1 MVAAA
6 PETTAL
12 AMPHGPFLLLPIL
25 HGRLE
30 SAVLVRRAF
39 VSLQPDAVA
48 VELPAT
54 LRDAVLRAVGRL
66 PLLSVVHYQESS
78 GQTVYWPVEPTDA
91 IVEAIRLAVAAG
103 LPLAFIDR
111 DMEGYPRIR
120 EAWPDPYAMQS
131 LGLAAYAEAYRR
143 TVAGQEAAEPDRL
156 REQAM
161 AYHLQ
166 RLAARHT
173 RILTVFG
180 LAHYPGLLQQLGQ
193 PQAHPLARRKR
204 AGVQVAHLA
213 EASSREIL
221 TEIPYVAAAYE
232 RWRQD
237 PAAPPLDRLAVQRE
251 LVWEAAGRYQKATGE
266 RVSLRQQA
274 VLHQFARNYAL
285 IQGQLTPDFYQL
297 VVAARGVADD
307 DFAYEVWDL
316 GASYPW
322 QEDSPGLPVLSLR
335 GEDLCLNQKKIRF
348 QRRLRQTRK
357 RLLPIPVR
365 RRPREPRPG
374 AWRQAW
380 RGGSLCSYPPEDL
393 VVEGFGGF
401 VRKKA
406 ANLLAEQNRRVQP
419 FVASLLDGIEVRE
432 TIRHWSEQVLYVVEH
447 RRVPGNV
454 GAVVIIFDP
463 DEGPEE
469 HFPWRLTWLGEHSQ
483 ESDMALYATPPGE
496 DLVGPG
502 ISRCQYGGFLLSYPP
517 WRLYDIWQ
525 DPYFA
530 VASTKAERLLLAA
543 LDYSLEKYIVY
554 VAAKPPKS
562 RWLTIASRMG
572 KKISYLPL
580 GSFSPRT
587 IKNLRIFHVLDG
599 QPVRR
604 WAADYIQGKGPA
616 GS

>member
-1 MVAAA
+1 MVAVASEA
-6 PETTAL
+6 NVVAI
-12 AMPHGPFLLLPIL
+12 PHGRIHLLPIL
-25 HGRLE
+25 HGRME
-30 SAVLVRRAF
+30 CAIWVRRAF
-39 VSLQPDAVA
+39 ACLQPDAVA

-54 LRDAVLRAVGRL
+54 LQAAVLRAVARL

-78 GQTVYWPVEPTDA
+78 GQTVYWPVEPTDPL
-91 IVEAIRLAVAAG
+91 VEAIRLAVAAD

-120 EAWPDPYAMQS
+120 EAWPDPYALNS
-131 LGLAAYAEAYRR
+131 IGLTAYAEAYRQ
-143 TVAGQEAAEPDRL
+143 TVSGQVLPEPDRL

-166 RLAARHT
+166 RLAARHAKV
-173 RILTVFG
+173 LAVFG
-180 LAHYPGLLQQLGQ
+180 LAHYPGLIQQLDQ
-193 PQAHPLARRKR
+193 PQAHPLAPVKR
-204 AGVQVAHLA
+204 SGVQVAHLA

-221 TEIPYVAAAYE
+221 TEIPYLVAAYE

-237 PAAPPLDRLAVQRE
+237 PDAPPLDRLTVHRE
-251 LVWEAAGRYQKATGE
+251 LVLEAAGRYQKATGE

-285 IQGQLTPDFYQL
+285 VQGQLTPDFYQL

-322 QEDSPGLPVLSLR
+322 QEAASDLPILSLR
-335 GEDLCLNQKKIRF
+335 GEDLFLNQKKIRF

-357 RLLPIPVR
+357 RLLPIPVS
-365 RRPREPRPG
+365 RRPQEQQPG
-374 AWRQAW
+374 EWRRAWQGAN
-380 RGGSLCSYPPEDL
+380 LCSYPPEDL
-393 VVEGFGGF
+393 VVEDFGGF
-401 VRKKA
+401 IRKKA

-447 RRVPGNV
+447 QRVPGNI

-469 HFPWRLTWLGEHSQ
+469 LFPWRLTWLGEHTQ

-496 DLVGPG
+496 NLVGPG

-543 LDYSLEKYIVY
+543 LDYSLEKFIVY

-580 GSFSPRT
+580 GSLSPRT

-604 WAADYIQGKGPA
+604 WAADYIRGRTPTRN
-616 GS
+616 